1 MSIDDPKQFLQDNT
15 DYNRVPEVQNI
26 EEIFHSPT
34 SASLIQENKTVNPQT
49 NMAEEDGFQ
58 YVAGWIAKKFK
69 NEFPELG
76 SITKANEE
84 HKYTLP
90 SWLDHLSFGGLT
102 TPSDEWMQVVKL
114 IETEFNTYNEKQ
126 QLNDRPNIS
135 KILTDKIMK
144 KQTAF
149 PEKIIKA
156 YILQRIF
163 IRIKHLNLKIKEVQF
178 NKLIKRKNYNT
189 DIEGYKNSKKMKKII
204 T

>member
-1 MSIDDPKQFLQDNT
+1 M
-15 DYNRVPEVQNI
+15 V
-26 EEIFHSPT
+26 
-34 SASLIQENKTVNPQT
+34 QENIAVNPQT
-49 NMAEEDGFQ
+49 NTAEEDGFQ
-58 YVAGWIAKKFK
+58 YVAGWIARKFK

-102 TPSDEWMQVVKL
+102 TPSNEWMQVVKL
-114 IETEFNTYNEKQ
+114 IENEFNIYNGKEK
-126 QLNDRPNIS
+126 LNNSPNIS

-149 PEKIIKA
+149 PQKIIKA

-163 IRIKHLNLKIKEVQF
+163 IRIKYLNLKIKEDKF

-204 T
+204 I